1 MSITQEYEWIRRN
14 IGELTYQKIEEFLA
28 RHPELYL
35 SDVYYKK
42 EVWDLFEREW
52 KGGAK

>member
-1 MSITQEYEWIRRN
+1 MSITQEYAEIRHR
-14 IGELTYQKIEEFLA
+14 IGEKKFQQIEAFLK